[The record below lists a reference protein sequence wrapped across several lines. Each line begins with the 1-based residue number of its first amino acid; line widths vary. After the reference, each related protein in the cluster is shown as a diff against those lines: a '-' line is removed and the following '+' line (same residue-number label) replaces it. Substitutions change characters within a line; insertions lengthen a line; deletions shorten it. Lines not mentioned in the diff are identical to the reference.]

1 MIYRHIISLVLL
13 LSLFSLNNLVSQESK
28 MTFCQIQSDMVKYG
42 KSPQISPEDIE
53 SIIKTDGLIDA
64 ALKIIESNNDFNDA
78 KTKLVLQAEYI
89 LESHFAKDERAT
101 PYLKR
106 ITVLKEKYDTKLKE
120 ADNLSRIQLYLANDD
135 KHIIV
140 EACLIKLSLAIK
152 KPAESEEYKQA
163 MLFIAREINEK
174 GMLLKFES
182 DYSAKYPEVYKLL
195 NTK

>member
-1 MIYRHIISLVLL
+1 
-13 LSLFSLNNLVSQESK
+13 